1 MSSHLQLRYDNSS
14 MHLCC
19 QQSTKKKFWD
29 YKSHIQNH
37 YWSLHSIANPV
48 SHCSFV
54 EQGIPLGR
62 RWSFSS
68 KSVSLNM
75 ISFSL
80 KRYSWP
86 WTESILTG
94 ISHLTSS
101 DKANQILASEF
112 SSKDTGRLFAVSP
125 ARCLNVEQYHHHCC
139 QQCHCL
145 GRAIN
150 PFPGH
155 GSGYYMR
162 T

>member
-1 MSSHLQLRYDNSS
+1 L
-14 MHLCC
+14 
-19 QQSTKKKFWD
+19 
-29 YKSHIQNH
+29 
-37 YWSLHSIANPV
+37 
-48 SHCSFV
+48 
-54 EQGIPLGR
+54 
-62 RWSFSS
+62 S

-112 SSKDTGRLFAVSP
+112 SSKDTGRLFPVSP

-150 PFPGH
+150 PFPGRPWIRILYENIACTCLQALAIEIKH
-155 GSGYYMR
+155 KLWSCEIVFQKFTSTILNNFTSRNVLLEARDSKNPCCHSLEHSIEY
-162 T
+162 